1 MKNLI
6 KLLKRRRNNDSIK
19 NWELAASIIFL
30 IVALFF
36 VVAGVYTFIQKLFIE
51 KGG

>member
-6 KLLKRRRNNDSIK
+6 KLLSQRRNKDSIK

-36 VVAGVYTFIQKLFIE
+36 VFSAVYTFINKIIGS
-51 KGG
+51 GG